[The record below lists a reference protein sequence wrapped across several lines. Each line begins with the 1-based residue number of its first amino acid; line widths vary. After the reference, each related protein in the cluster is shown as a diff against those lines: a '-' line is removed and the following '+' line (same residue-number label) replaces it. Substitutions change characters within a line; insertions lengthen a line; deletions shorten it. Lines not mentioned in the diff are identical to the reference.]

1 MEAQLKFKILLNV
14 LSLVDQAEAASQNSK
29 TMFSK
34 KNNELNKSNE
44 LQKIATHEI
53 FTRKIKS

>member
-44 LQKIATHEI
+44 LQTNRN
-53 FTRKIKS
+53 T